1 MIALVSVH
9 AHCLKSG
16 DDFSHTQSHVILV
29 THIVPFFFSFAPP
42 INHAHK
48 NRDCARL
55 MQSIKFIALI
65 YAGAVRIALFPC
77 KRARARDTKLHST
90 AFHQN
95 TSQIAKRI
103 CHVLFIF
110 IIYLTPASVSPVQV
124 TETKTA
130 NDISFFFCSRVS

>member
-1 MIALVSVH
+1 MMIALVSVH
-9 AHCLKSG
+9 AHCLISG

-77 KRARARDTKLHST
+77 TRARARDTKLHST

-110 IIYLTPASVSPVQV
+110 IYLFNTSVCVTSPSDRN
-124 TETKTA
+124 K
-130 NDISFFFCSRVS
+130 NSSFFYSRVS